1 MARQRIVRG
10 EIKGARSLAKLN
22 ARSIL
27 SSVRLLIVPLC
38 AAFVLTACAY
48 ATPNP
53 IPPYYD
59 GQGGPGDPTI
69 NRAGYP
75 PMPVPAYPTYRNP

>member
-1 MARQRIVRG
+1 MNT
-10 EIKGARSLAKLN
+10 RSMP
-22 ARSIL
+22 
-27 SSVRLLIVPLC
+27 SSVRPLFVPFC
-38 AAFVLTACAY
+38 AALALTACAY

-69 NRAGYP
+69 NRIGPPAT
-75 PMPVPAYPTYRNP
+75 PMPAYSTYRNP